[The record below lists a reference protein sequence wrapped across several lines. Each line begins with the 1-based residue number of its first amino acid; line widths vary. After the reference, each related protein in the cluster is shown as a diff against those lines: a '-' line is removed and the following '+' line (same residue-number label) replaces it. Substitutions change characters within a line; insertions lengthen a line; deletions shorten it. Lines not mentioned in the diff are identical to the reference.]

1 MCLTVLQPVG
11 GYLHHLQYLKRGGR
25 TVVSHAHIWY
35 GRALM
40 IMGVVNGGLGIRLAG
55 GRRSL
60 TIGYSVAAAV
70 VAVIYLA
77 AKGVGVAR
85 SRSRARRERERG
97 AGSAG
102 SDPDTQ
108 AAKESPR
115 RTYA

>member
-1 MCLTVLQPVG
+1 MCLTVLQPIG
-11 GYLHHLQYLKRGGR
+11 GYVHHLQYLKRGGR
-25 TVVSHAHIWY
+25 TAVSHTHIWY

-60 TIGYSVAAAV
+60 TIGYSVAAGV

-77 AKGVGVAR
+77 AKGVGVV
-85 SRSRARRERERG
+85 RARRERERG
-97 AGSAG
+97 VGLTAAG

-115 RTYA
+115 RTYG